1 MNDLLQLNI
10 KPQAKA
16 QKCKLKP
23 ETSDAA
29 QEDPPK
35 GFRLWGGLCD
45 GPTRGSSESFET
57 AEIKL

>member
-35 GFRLWGGLCD
+35 GFRLWGGSVTDPHEAQASLSK
-45 GPTRGSSESFET
+45 PLR
-57 AEIKL
+57 